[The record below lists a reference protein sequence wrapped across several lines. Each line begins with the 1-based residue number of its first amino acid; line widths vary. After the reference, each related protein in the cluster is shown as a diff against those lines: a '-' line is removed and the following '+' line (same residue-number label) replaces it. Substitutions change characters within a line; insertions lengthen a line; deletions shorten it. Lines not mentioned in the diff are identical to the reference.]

1 MTYGSKIIDLERDKA
16 VSQEKLQNITNLLE
30 SSNSG
35 YSEEVEKLQ
44 AKIAELETRTGEEI
58 I

>member
-1 MTYGSKIIDLERDKA
+1 LEEKYEKARNSLKDLEMTYGSKIIDLERDKA

-35 YSEEVEKLQ
+35 YSEEVEKL
-44 AKIAELETRTGEEI
+44 
-58 I
+58 